1 MWLLQAFSEQV
12 PSSAGDLQEEQAGLQ
27 ILRKGQATRLSW
39 VPFFASGNGELDL
52 INSKASLMVVRIN
65 CFLKR

>member
-12 PSSAGDLQEEQAGLQ
+12 SSSAEDLQEEQGGLQ

-39 VPFFASGNGELDL
+39 VPFFPSGNGELEL
-52 INSKASLMVVRIN
+52 SSKASLMVVMIN
-65 CFLKR
+65 CLSL